1 MCTTTDSKFSSFFS
15 YKIKSA
21 SAIHSYPFEVGLKLL
36 KGEGLEEHLNAQVLE
51 VIGLQSW

>member
-21 SAIHSYPFEVGLKLL
+21 SAIHYYPFEVGLKLL